1 MITVNGKPT
10 ELEATTTV
18 AALLREL
25 GFVWPMLVVRV
36 NGQLIKR
43 ERFDDTSVTDG
54 DAVDVI
60 HMMSGG

>member
-10 ELEATTTV
+10 ELERGLTV
-18 AALLREL
+18 SALLEKL

-36 NGQLIKR
+36 NGRLVKR
-43 ERFDDTSVTDG
+43 ERYADTAVEDG
-54 DAVDVI
+54 DTVDVI

>member
-10 ELEATTTV
+10 ELENEVSV
-18 AALLREL
+18 AGLLQQL

-36 NGQLIKR
+36 NGQLVKR
-43 ERFDDTSVTDG
+43 ERYADTTVRDG
-54 DAVDVI
+54 DTVDVI